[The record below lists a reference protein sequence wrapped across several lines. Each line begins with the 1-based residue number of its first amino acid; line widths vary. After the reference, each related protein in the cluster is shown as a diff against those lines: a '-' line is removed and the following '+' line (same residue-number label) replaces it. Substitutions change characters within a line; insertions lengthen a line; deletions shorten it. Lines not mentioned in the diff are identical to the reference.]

1 MSDGGNLDGFL
12 DQVGDALGS
21 AHINTSD
28 DTLTRYGENTL
39 PGGDRRP
46 AAVIYPGSTDEVAQ
60 VVKAANAHKVPLYP
74 VSTGNNMGL
83 GTRAA
88 PREGMVVLDLGR
100 RMNRILEVDEKMGYA
115 AVEPGVSFQ
124 MLADELK
131 RRGGQWMISVT
142 SGPPEGGM
150 IGNAMDKGAGYGPL
164 FDHFG
169 FSCGMEV
176 VLGNGEVLRTGDG
189 SIDRPGDPSADD
201 GLVNWHVSKYA
212 FGPILDGLFAQSNY
226 GIVTRLGVWFLPRP
240 PAIRSFHFAFPDD
253 ADLEEVIEL
262 CRPLKMSNF
271 VPTLFR
277 VANDL
282 YVIGS
287 EQPSPAYA
295 ASNGTRSISDDERKD
310 LQRAH
315 GLGSWNVSG
324 AFYGPSMEAM
334 EPQIQRMV
342 SHFGASGKATYIPHE
357 EALEKP
363 ALACAISSISGEP
376 TTTELGLLKWRP
388 GGGNAWFTPG
398 TPMDGKVANQFQ
410 EIGRKIYED
419 NGLDYTVMN
428 VCGPRF
434 ARGLHVIGFNREDPD
449 ENARAARTYEQLAE
463 TFFDHGIGVG
473 RAPLDWHDF
482 HLAKTM
488 PAFRDTVQAIKDAL
502 DPNGVLAPGRY
513 GIG

>member
-1 MSDGGNLDGFL
+1 MTGDFDGFL
-12 DQVGDALGS
+12 KQVGTALG
-21 AHINTSD
+21 AEHVNTSEE
-28 DTLTRYGENTL
+28 TLTRYGENTL
-39 PGGDRRP
+39 PRGDRPP
-46 AAVIYPGSTDEVAQ
+46 AAVLSPGSTAEVAAI
-60 VVKAANAHKVPLYP
+60 VKAANAHKIPLYP
-74 VSTGNNMGL
+74 ISTGNNMGL
-83 GTRAA
+83 GSRAA
-88 PREGMVVLDLGR
+88 PSAGMAVVDLGR
-100 RMNRILEVDEKMGYA
+100 RMNRIIEIDETMGYA

-150 IGNAMDKGAGYGPL
+150 VGNAMDKGAGYGPL

-176 VLGNGEVLRTGDG
+176 VLGTGEILRTGDG
-189 SIDRPGDPSADD
+189 SIDAPGADS
-201 GLVNWHVSKYA
+201 LVNWHVSKYA

-240 PAIRSFHFAFPDD
+240 PAIRSFHFAYPDD

-277 VANDL
+277 VSNDL
-282 YVIGS
+282 YLIGS

-310 LQRAH
+310 LQSQH
-315 GLGSWNVSG
+315 GLGAWNVSG
-324 AFYGPSMEAM
+324 AFYGPSMDAL
-334 EPQIQRMV
+334 EPQIQRV
-342 SHFGASGKATYIPHE
+342 RDHFGASGKATYISHE
-357 EALEKP
+357 AALEKP
-363 ALACAISSISGEP
+363 ALACTISSFSGEP
-376 TTTELGLLKWRP
+376 TTKELGLLKWRP

-398 TPMDGKVANQFQ
+398 TPMNGRVANEFQ
-410 EIGRKIYED
+410 ALGRRIYEE

-463 TFFDHGIGVG
+463 AFFERGVGVG
-473 RAPLDWHDF
+473 RAPLDWHGF
-482 HLAKTM
+482 HFAKTM
-488 PAFRDTVQAIKDAL
+488 PAFQGAATAIKDVL
-502 DPNGVLAPGRY
+502 DPNGVIAPGRY

>member
-1 MSDGGNLDGFL
+1 MGEMGGNFDGFL
-12 DQVGDALGS
+12 AEVNAALGDE
-21 AHINTSD
+21 HVILND
-28 DTLTRYGENTL
+28 DTLKRYGENTL
-39 PGGDRRP
+39 PAGDRQP
-46 AAVIYPGSTDEVAQ
+46 TAVLSPGSTDDV
-60 VVKAANAHKVPLYP
+60 VKIVKAANTHDIPLYP
-74 VSTGNNMGL
+74 ISTGNNMGL

-88 PREGMVVLDLGR
+88 PSAGMAVVDLGR
-100 RMNRILEVDEKMGYA
+100 RMNRIIEIDEKMGYA

-124 MLADELK
+124 MLADELR

-189 SIDRPGDPSADD
+189 SIDRASSDD
-201 GLVNWHVSKYA
+201 LINWHVSKYA

-253 ADLEEVIEL
+253 ADLGEIIDL

-277 VANDL
+277 VSNDL
-282 YVIGS
+282 YLIGS
-287 EQPSPAYA
+287 EQPSPVYA
-295 ASNGTRSISDDERKD
+295 DSNGTRSIRDDERKD
-310 LQRAH
+310 LHRSH
-315 GLGSWNVSG
+315 GVGSWNVSG
-324 AFYGPSMEAM
+324 AFYGPSMEAI
-334 EPQIQRMV
+334 EPQIQRV
-342 SHFGASGKATYIPHE
+342 REHFGASGKATYISHE

-363 ALACAISSISGEP
+363 ALACAISSFSGDP

-398 TPMDGKVANQFQ
+398 TPMDGAIANEFQ
-410 EIGRKIYED
+410 QIGRKIYED

-434 ARGLHVIGFNREDPD
+434 ARGLHVIGFNREDAD
-449 ENARAARTYEQLAE
+449 ENARAARTYEQLADA
-463 TFFDHGIGVG
+463 FFQRGIGVG
-473 RAPLDWHDF
+473 RAPLDWHGF
-482 HLAKTM
+482 HLERTA
-488 PAFRDTVQAIKDAL
+488 PVFRDTVKSIKAAL
-502 DPNGVLAPGRY
+502 DPNGILAPGRY
-513 GIG
+513 GI

>member
-1 MSDGGNLDGFL
+1 MSGNFDGFL
-12 DQVGDALGS
+12 ADVRTALS
-21 AHINTSD
+21 DEHVVLND
-28 DTLTRYGENTL
+28 DTLTRYGEHTL
-39 PGGDRRP
+39 PAADRRP
-46 AAVIYPGSTDEVAQ
+46 TAVLSPGSTDDVVAI
-60 VVKAANAHKVPLYP
+60 VGAANTHGVPLYP
-74 VSTGNNMGL
+74 LSTGNNMGL
-83 GTRAA
+83 GSRAA
-88 PREGMVVLDLGR
+88 PQEGMAVLDLGR
-100 RMNRILEVDEKMGYA
+100 RMNRILHIDEKMGYA

-189 SIDRPGDPSADD
+189 SIDRPGTDE
-201 GLVNWHVSKYA
+201 LVNWHVSKYA

-277 VANDL
+277 ASNDL
-282 YVIGS
+282 YLIGS

-295 ASNGTRSISDDERKD
+295 AGNGTRAISDDERKG
-310 LQRAH
+310 LQRQH
-315 GLGSWNVSG
+315 GVGAWNVSG
-324 AFYGPSMEAM
+324 AFYGPSMEAL
-334 EPQIQRMV
+334 EPQIQRV
-342 SHFGASGKATYIPHE
+342 RDHFGASGKAKYISHD

-363 ALACAISSISGEP
+363 ALACAISSFCGEP
-376 TTTELGLLKWRP
+376 TTIELGLLKWRP

-398 TPMDGKVANQFQ
+398 TPMDGKVANEFQ
-410 EIGRKIYED
+410 QIGRRIFED

-434 ARGLHVIGFNREDPD
+434 ARGLHVIGFNREDAD
-449 ENARAARTYEQLAE
+449 ETARAARTYEQLAE
-463 TFFDHGIGVG
+463 AFFQRGIGVG
-473 RAPLDWHDF
+473 RSPVDWYDF
-482 HLAKTM
+482 HMGKTM
-488 PAFRDTVQAIKDAL
+488 PAFRNAAQSIKRAL
-502 DPNGVLAPGRY
+502 DPNGILAPGRY
-513 GIG
+513 GLR

>member
-1 MSDGGNLDGFL
+1 M
-12 DQVGDALGS
+12 
-21 AHINTSD
+21 
-28 DTLTRYGENTL
+28 
-39 PGGDRRP
+39 
-46 AAVIYPGSTDEVAQ
+46 
-60 VVKAANAHKVPLYP
+60 
-74 VSTGNNMGL
+74 
-83 GTRAA
+83 
-88 PREGMVVLDLGR
+88 PRSS
-100 RMNRILEVDEKMGYA
+100 
-115 AVEPGVSFQ
+115 PGVSFQ

-131 RRGGQWMISVT
+131 RRGGHWMISVT

-150 IGNAMDKGAGYGPL
+150 VGNAMDKGAGYGPL

-176 VLGNGEVLRTGDG
+176 VLGTGEILRTGDG
-189 SIDRPGDPSADD
+189 SIDKPGTD

-253 ADLEEVIEL
+253 ADLEQVIEL

-277 VANDL
+277 VSNDL
-282 YVIGS
+282 YLIGS

-295 ASNGTRSISDDERKD
+295 ASNGARSISDDERRD
-310 LQRAH
+310 LQREH

-324 AFYGPSMEAM
+324 AFYGPSMEAL
-334 EPQIQRMV
+334 EPQIQRV
-342 SHFGASGKATYIPHE
+342 REHFGASGKATYIPHE

-363 ALACAISSISGEP
+363 ALACAISSFSGEP

-398 TPMDGKVANQFQ
+398 TPMDGKLANEFQ
-410 EIGRKIYED
+410 ALGRRIYED

-434 ARGLHVIGFNREDPD
+434 ARGLHVIGFNREDAD
-449 ENARAARTYEQLAE
+449 ENARAARTYEQLADA
-463 TFFDHGIGVG
+463 FFARGVGVG
-473 RAPLDWHDF
+473 RAPLDWHGYHF
-482 HLAKTM
+482 GKTM
-488 PAFRDTVQAIKDAL
+488 PAFRNAAGAIKAAL
-502 DPNGVLAPGRY
+502 DPNGVIAPGRY